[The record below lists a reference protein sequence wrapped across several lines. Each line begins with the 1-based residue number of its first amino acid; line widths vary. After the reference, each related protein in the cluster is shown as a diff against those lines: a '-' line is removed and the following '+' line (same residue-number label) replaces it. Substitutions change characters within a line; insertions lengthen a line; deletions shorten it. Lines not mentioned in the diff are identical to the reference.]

1 MSGAADTG
9 WLDALEERVHQA
21 AERLRALGED
31 NARLGAR
38 AAELEREL
46 AAERAARATSA
57 SGTAGTAGPAA
68 EPAAGA
74 AAAADDDWRSERDEV
89 KRRVEKLAER
99 LGELLAA
106 CDD

>member
-1 MSGAADTG
+1 MSGDTG

-46 AAERAARATSA
+46 TAERAARA
-57 SGTAGTAGPAA
+57 AA
-68 EPAAGA
+68 TAAGA
-74 AAAADDDWRSERDEV
+74 PPDGDEAASWRRERDEV
-89 KRRVEKLAER
+89 RRRVGKLAER

-106 CDD
+106 AED